1 MKGIFITGGLG
12 QLGHALYNL
21 LKDNKDYQLYL
32 TDYQPSEDGIVRKLD
47 ITDEA
52 AVEAEIIGIR
62 PDIIINCAAMT
73 AVDLCESQQEMAYKI
88 NALGPKYLAKAA
100 AKVDAKLI
108 HVSTD
113 YIYDGQAKSP
123 YTEETKANPI
133 NIYGHTKL
141 AGDNFVMEYCPKAF
155 VLHTAWLYG
164 EGKNFVKTMLRLAK
178 EGKKIRVVSDQI
190 GTPTSA
196 LELARAIIFLMETDS
211 YGKYHATCEGKAS
224 WYEFAQKIFEMAG
237 LNIEVEAISTEEYP
251 TPAKRPMYSVLDNKK
266 LRECHS
272 YYMKDWQEA
281 LKEYMDSI
289 RTDD

>member
-1 MKGIFITGGLG
+1 M
-12 QLGHALYNL
+12 
-21 LKDNKDYQLYL
+21 LK
-32 TDYQPSEDGIVRKLD
+32 QP
-47 ITDEA
+47 
-52 AVEAEIIGIR
+52 
-62 PDIIINCAAMT
+62 
-73 AVDLCESQQEMAYKI
+73 Q
-88 NALGPKYLAKAA
+88 
-100 AKVDAKLI
+100 VDAKLI

-141 AGDNFVMEYCPKAF
+141 AGDNFVIDCPR
-155 VLHTAWLYG
+155 LLYSIQLG
-164 EGKNFVKTMLRLAK
+164 YMEGKNFVKTMLRLAK

>member
-1 MKGIFITGGLG
+1 
-12 QLGHALYNL
+12 
-21 LKDNKDYQLYL
+21 
-32 TDYQPSEDGIVRKLD
+32 
-47 ITDEA
+47 
-52 AVEAEIIGIR
+52 
-62 PDIIINCAAMT
+62 
-73 AVDLCESQQEMAYKI
+73 
-88 NALGPKYLAKAA
+88 
-100 AKVDAKLI
+100 
-108 HVSTD
+108 
-113 YIYDGQAKSP
+113 
-123 YTEETKANPI
+123 
-133 NIYGHTKL
+133 
-141 AGDNFVMEYCPKAF
+141 
-155 VLHTAWLYG
+155 
-164 EGKNFVKTMLRLAK
+164 MLRLAK

-281 LKEYMDSI
+281 LKSTWI
-289 RTDD
+289 V